1 MKVILLKDVVNVG
14 QKGSVKE
21 VSDGYAQNFLIARG
35 LAEQATTEKITK
47 LKNLEEQEEKI
58 RANEAA
64 ALVALVQSLEGKQVE
79 IKSRA
84 TEKGGLFKAVGAP
97 DIARALQE
105 QMEKNIPL
113 EVIKLEKPLKEVGEH
128 SIELV
133 LGEARAR
140 LKVSVKAA
148 QAAKMSP
155 NTRPLER

>member
-47 LKNLEEQEEKI
+47 LKNLEEQEAKI
-58 RANEAA
+58 RASEAA
-64 ALVALVQSLEGKQVE
+64 ALGALVQSLEGKQLE
-79 IKSRA
+79 IKARA
-84 TEKGGLFKAVGAP
+84 TEKGGLFKAIGAL
-97 DIARALQE
+97 DIARALLE
-105 QMEKNIPL
+105 QTEKNIPV

-128 SIELV
+128 LVELV

-140 LKVSVKAA
+140 VTVVVKPA
-148 QAAKMSP
+148 
-155 NTRPLER
+155 